1 MEAGSVG
8 RRYLY
13 LRETSRSHLLTAL
26 SVTPI
31 LFGQLQLGHAALF
44 AQGGDGG
51 AEGLLFHR
59 VCTPLLV

>member
-1 MEAGSVG
+1 MAPVHASKVFTAVQKKPPHSYKRNAAVFGLVTVEAGRMG

-31 LFGQLQLGHAALF
+31 
-44 AQGGDGG
+44 
-51 AEGLLFHR
+51 
-59 VCTPLLV
+59 